1 MDRVVYQRVAVPMDG
16 SQPIME
22 RLRVTWHVPTEQ
34 FDQIL
39 QWVNDN
45 LELTV
50 PSKLRM
56 VPSSAPGGGRFRALD
71 FWVDGEH
78 KVHCLEAISKQAG
91 AMVNVD
97 VH

>member
-1 MDRVVYQRVAVPMDG
+1 MDRVMYQRVAVPMDG

-22 RLRVTWHVPTEQ
+22 DIRVTWHVPTEQ

-50 PSKLRM
+50 PSKMRL
-56 VPSSAPGGGRFRALD
+56 VPSSGGRKFRALD

-78 KVHCLEAISKQAG
+78 KVTCFEAIGENVEAIVS
-91 AMVNVD
+91 VD